1 MRCPSRRVLSGL
13 PRRLDDSVTP
23 WHWNSVDVFTLNQE
37 FFDLFRSEF
46 RVKFELEGIV
56 YSSGHSWCAD
66 RDGYVLTSSGLDFL
80 NELPISAVVLLG
92 TFGKSHYLRTDNGS
106 SKVAHTKREV
116 RKGLWGT
123 LEVLWWR
130 NSDMLWVEALVG
142 TSVNSG
148 LGSNCGIISEQESTL
163 ARVDQLERLRGDS
176 RCDTNVA
183 GVLGLPADYERASA
197 VLKQDGA
204 IVGACNLDESLD
216 VARATQRCA

>member
-1 MRCPSRRVLSGL
+1 
-13 PRRLDDSVTP
+13 
-23 WHWNSVDVFTLNQE
+23 
-37 FFDLFRSEF
+37 
-46 RVKFELEGIV
+46 
-56 YSSGHSWCAD
+56 
-66 RDGYVLTSSGLDFL
+66 
-80 NELPISAVVLLG
+80 
-92 TFGKSHYLRTDNGS
+92 
-106 SKVAHTKREV
+106 
-116 RKGLWGT
+116 
-123 LEVLWWR
+123 VLWWR
-130 NSDMLWVEALVG
+130 NSDLLWVEALVG